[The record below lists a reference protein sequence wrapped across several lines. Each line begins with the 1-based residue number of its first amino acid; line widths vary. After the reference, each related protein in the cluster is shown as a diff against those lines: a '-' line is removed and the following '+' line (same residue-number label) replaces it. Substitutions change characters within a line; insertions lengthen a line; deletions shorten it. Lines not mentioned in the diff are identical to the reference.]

1 MCIFVAECSPGS
13 SSPRYQMLV
22 MNPGFMPYT
31 VRVIRCKSNNK
42 SYRFKDLQGI
52 VLYIFVNFFRIRFS
66 DFVDDTISGKCLA
79 AFLMVT
85 H

>member
-1 MCIFVAECSPGS
+1 
-13 SSPRYQMLV
+13 
-22 MNPGFMPYT
+22 MNPGFFMPYT

-52 VLYIFVNFFRIRFS
+52 TLNILVNFFRIRFS
-66 DFVDDTISGKCLA
+66 DFVDDTVSGKSLA
-79 AFLMVT
+79 AFLMSA